1 MNSPKSRFKPD
12 CIHNG
17 FNHSEHRRLSL
28 SASETIM
35 AFCLI
40 VLMAVI
46 FVEVGVAMGRKME
59 AKEKANGE
67 VCFP

>member
-1 MNSPKSRFKPD
+1 MNFPKSRFKPD

-35 AFCLI
+35 AFCLL
-40 VLMAVI
+40 VFFAVI
-46 FVEVGVAMGRKME
+46 FVEVGIALGRKIE
-59 AKEKANGE
+59 AKEKANVE